1 MLDETL
7 VGVLA
12 ARDGLISY
20 DKIPRPSGVGRG
32 IDGGEDAGAGGR
44 EILDPADY
52 AELKAQVQDVVRQQF
67 RLEDIA
73 RARDPVVRGRFK
85 NIVLH
90 AVQEKGFRVEE
101 PDVPALVQ
109 KLFDDLLGFG
119 PLEKFF
125 FDPEITEIQVNGTEI
140 RVVRHGRRE
149 RAGVRF
155 ESVAHAREVLE
166 RMLEPSGRRLDLASP
181 RVNARLFDGSR
192 LIAQIAP
199 VAVDG
204 VLISIRRFR
213 QDVTADMLVRS
224 RAVSPELMQFLR
236 ACVAAR
242 LNIVISGG
250 TGSGKTTVINILGS
264 FISEG
269 ESVITIEDPAEL
281 QLQHSDVRRMEAR
294 PANIEGQGE
303 ITQQDLMADSL
314 RMYPDRIIIGEC
326 RRGEAF
332 EMLQAMNTGHLGSM
346 TTVHANSAWHCIDR
360 MINMVQMARMNLPY
374 NAIIDQI
381 AGAVDIIVH
390 VTRDRDG
397 RRRLDH
403 VVETAGVQ
411 KAPDGLSYGVVLN
424 PLWQYNPATDSFDWV
439 AEKFLRAEKL
449 ERAGWVCPV

>member
-1 MLDETL
+1 MLDTTL
-7 VGVLA
+7 IGVLA
-12 ARDGLISY
+12 ARDGLISH
-20 DKIPRPSGVGRG
+20 DALPHT
-32 IDGGEDAGAGGR
+32 GGSEGEKDEKPGGR
-44 EILDPADY
+44 EVLDPADY
-52 AELKAQVQDVVRQQF
+52 AELKTYVQDVVRQQF

-90 AVQEKGFRVEE
+90 AVQEKGLHVEE
-101 PDVPALVQ
+101 PDVPVLVQ
-109 KLFDDLLGFG
+109 KLFDDILGYG

-140 RVVRHGRRE
+140 RTVRHGRRE
-149 RAGVRF
+149 KAGVRF

-166 RMLEPSGRRLDLASP
+166 RMLAPSGRRLDLASP

-213 QDVTADMLVRS
+213 QDVTADMLIHN
-224 RAVSPELMQFLR
+224 RAVSSELMQFLR
-236 ACVAAR
+236 ACVVAR

-250 TGSGKTTVINILGS
+250 TGSGKTTIINILGS
-264 FISEG
+264 FIPED
-269 ESVITIEDPAEL
+269 ESIITIEDPAEL
-281 QLQHSDVRRMEAR
+281 QLQHSDVRRLEAR

-303 ITQQDLMADSL
+303 ITQQDLMADTL

-346 TTVHANSAWHCIDR
+346 TSVHANSAWHCIDR
-360 MINMVQMARMNLPY
+360 MVNMVQMARMNLPY

-381 AGAVDIIVH
+381 AGAIDIIVH
-390 VTRDRDG
+390 VTRDKTG
-397 RRRLDH
+397 RRRIDH
-403 VVETAGVQ
+403 VVETAGV
-411 KAPDGLSYGVVLN
+411 KKSAEGLSYDVILN
-424 PLWQYNPATDSFDWV
+424 PLWQYNQATDTFDWV

-449 ERAGWVCPV
+449 ERVGWACPS